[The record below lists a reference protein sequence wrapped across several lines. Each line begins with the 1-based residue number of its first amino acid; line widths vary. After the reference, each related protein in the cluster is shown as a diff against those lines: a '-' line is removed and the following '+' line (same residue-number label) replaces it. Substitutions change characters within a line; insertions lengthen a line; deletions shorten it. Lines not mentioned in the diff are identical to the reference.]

1 MEEMRLSDSLNLT
14 ILESVAN
21 LCGPV
26 QLENLFYN
34 KFNNIT
40 RKRHFNS

>member
-14 ILESVAN
+14 ILERVAD
-21 LCGPV
+21 LYGPL

-34 KFNNIT
+34 KLRT
-40 RKRHFNS
+40 L

>member
-1 MEEMRLSDSLNLT
+1 MRLSDSLNLT
-14 ILESVAN
+14 ILERVAN

-34 KFNNIT
+34 KLRT
-40 RKRHFNS
+40 L

>member
-14 ILESVAN
+14 ILEYVAN
-21 LCGPV
+21 LYGPV

-34 KFNNIT
+34 KFKNIT